1 MFQTGGCLERATDRS
16 IWRVLPRPRLRSVQ
30 GSEALVSGV
39 LGAAALWAER
49 GQGFVTPGA
58 LLRWQLMTN
67 VALEFS
73 RRRVVSQMWKT

>member
-1 MFQTGGCLERATDRS
+1 MFQSGKCLEHTTDRS
-16 IWRVLPRPRLRSVQ
+16 IWRVLPRPRLHSVR
-30 GSEALVSGV
+30 GSKVLVRGV
-39 LGAAALWAER
+39 PGAAALRAKH